1 MAGISHLK
9 NRTKKLGKES
19 FDVLKG
25 RRHSIVYMD
34 DERNILWDKNVLYNS
49 GVLAVPSP
57 MTQEQWEGK
66 HKPPKLKQKIS

>member
-9 NRTKKLGKES
+9 NRTKKLSRES

-34 DERNILWDKNVLYNS
+34 AERNIFWDEKVNYNE

-57 MTQEQWEGK
+57 MSLEKWKERCKGV
-66 HKPPKLKQKIS
+66 KL